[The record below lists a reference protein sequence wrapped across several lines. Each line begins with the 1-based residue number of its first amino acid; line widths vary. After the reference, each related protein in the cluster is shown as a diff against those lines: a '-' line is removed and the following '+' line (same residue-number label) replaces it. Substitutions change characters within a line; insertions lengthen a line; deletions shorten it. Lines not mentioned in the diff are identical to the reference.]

1 MNATTYLRISMF
13 EYDFAPKKE
22 EGDDVYVR
30 KNLGELLPPTHL
42 GSPEIEGLLN
52 MAGPIDYE
60 KETPALL
67 EIPDVDAVTFV
78 VSVMAVIFASH
89 VFYNSRRKR
98 NRRRKL
104 KVS

>member
-1 MNATTYLRISMF
+1 
-13 EYDFAPKKE
+13 
-22 EGDDVYVR
+22 
-30 KNLGELLPPTHL
+30 
-42 GSPEIEGLLN
+42 

-78 VSVMAVIFASH
+78 VSVMAVMFASL